1 VRAGG
6 WQAAGL
12 EVYLLWA
19 GPNDGSRYAGLS
31 AVLSGRARW
40 LVVPAAGHGSP

>member
-1 VRAGG
+1 MRAGG
-6 WQAAGL
+6 WQVAGL

-19 GPNDGSRYAGLS
+19 GPYDGSRY